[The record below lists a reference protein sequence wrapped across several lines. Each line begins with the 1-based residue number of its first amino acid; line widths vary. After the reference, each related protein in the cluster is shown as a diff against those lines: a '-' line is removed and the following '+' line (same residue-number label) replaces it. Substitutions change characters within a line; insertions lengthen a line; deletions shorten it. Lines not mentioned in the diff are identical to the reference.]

1 MCWNSIVRCC
11 VVLCLVYYME
21 TAEYVGFS
29 TDDDGGLGTHTLLL
43 LLLLLLTYLAPLQ
56 KQLWGHFACVWSFS
70 VMLVPG
76 LHVGY
81 FIPVVNCLRVNRSS
95 EVSLLSSLLF
105 ILITTECCFPHLLHL
120 KNSCCCLE
128 ICWDKHIAGDLFGV
142 PSSHA
147 AEVTLNLWTNNAF
160 ETKKAPNNIFDTCQL
175 WKILLDLKFSSAFFY
190 SSIDIFHLETFI

>member
-1 MCWNSIVRCC
+1 MCWNSIMRCC

-43 LLLLLLTYLAPLQ
+43 VLLLLLLLTYLAPLQ

-70 VMLVPG
+70 VMLVLG
-76 LHVGY
+76 IHVGY
-81 FIPVVNCLRVNRSS
+81 FIPVVNCLWFNRSS

-120 KNSCCCLE
+120 KSSCCCLE

-142 PSSHA
+142 ASSHA
-147 AEVTLNLWTNNAF
+147 TEVTFESLNKQRIWD
-160 ETKKAPNNIFDTCQL
+160 KK
-175 WKILLDLKFSSAFFY
+175 SSQ
-190 SSIDIFHLETFI
+190 